1 MLEGICD
8 YAARIDPTPPNTKLL
23 SPRLQTPTQT
33 AGGLSLKTKIRSS
46 NEFKFYRLQTTVYS
60 LTPYLR
66 IMKRL
71 LPLFIAAL
79 FFACGSDDSRPQF
92 HPDAEALQ
100 IEALKVYHRK
110 PDSALSVLDKAV
122 QMDPSFYL
130 AYNTKAMILIEKGD
144 DAKAIAELHKSLHWR
159 DDQPE
164 VYLQLGM
171 LNDRQ
176 NIPERAQDLFLRAK
190 AGFDMRLAEDSPYK
204 VQDEANRAITE
215 IMLGETEVGNAA
227 LDSLIAEH
235 PDHRFLN
242 DIADRRAKARDVQV
256 FDKAFYISALLD

>member
-1 MLEGICD
+1 MKQI
-8 YAARIDPTPPNTKLL
+8 LL
-23 SPRLQTPTQT
+23 
-33 AGGLSLKTKIRSS
+33 
-46 NEFKFYRLQTTVYS
+46 V
-60 LTPYLR
+60 
-66 IMKRL
+66 L
-71 LPLFIAAL
+71 LAAL
-79 FFACGSDDSRPQF
+79 FFACGSNDDGPQF

-159 DDQPE
+159 EDQPE

-176 NIPERAQDLFLRAK
+176 NLPERAQDHYLRAK
-190 AGFDMRLAEDSPYK
+190 AAFDMRLAEDSPFR
-204 VQDEANRAITE
+204 VQDEANRAITQ
-215 IMLGETEVGNAA
+215 IMLGETQAGNSV
-227 LDSLIAEH
+227 LDRLIAEH
-235 PDHRFLN
+235 PDNPFLQ
-242 DIADRRAKARDVQV
+242 DLAKRRAKARDGQV
-256 FDKAFYISALLD
+256 FDKTFYISALLD